1 MGGKPS
7 ARTPRGKKMY
17 APVVGA
23 VECLQVVS
31 NEESAVN
38 VNAARRLSKIAKSL
52 GSSTA
57 TRDPA
62 QLEIVQEISDGIYL
76 TVYRKRA
83 SEEGGEASDGRATTA
98 AASAADASSSVQG
111 VVSSI
116 ARLVKSSKKTRKYS
130 NMEEE
135 EEEEEGGDG
144 GTQPAPTAPA
154 TKWLSKKSLSL
165 DFQDLA
171 IDGDGGAATD
181 GDSVPDR
188 N

>member
-98 AASAADASSSVQG
+98 AA
-111 VVSSI
+111 
-116 ARLVKSSKKTRKYS
+116 VKSSKKTRKYS